1 MNRREQ
7 MQALLATTMLALLGF
22 ALYHGG
28 SAALVSL
35 AGAAGAGWLAFGNPR
50 TATTP
55 QALLERVSGVA
66 AHKLDRAESWLCAQV
81 SAEKKGDG
89 SGRHYSTT
97 HWLLLAMVVSAC
109 AYRQRICQLRG

>member
-7 MQALLATTMLALLGF
+7 MQALLAATMLALLGF

-55 QALLERVSGVA
+55 QALLERILVDHGRLLHLVA
-66 AHKLDRAESWLCAQV
+66 DAPEP
-81 SAEKKGDG
+81 
-89 SGRHYSTT
+89 
-97 HWLLLAMVVSAC
+97 LLLVHVPVA
-109 AYRQRICQLRG
+109 